1 MLVLTTCLFGAV
13 STMRVQI
20 NGKEEDI
27 DPSIT
32 VAALVGRFN
41 LQPKHVAVEVNCDLV
56 PRKVFETTSLK
67 EGDRIEIVTL
77 VGGG

>member
-27 DPSIT
+27 DPSMT

>member
-20 NGKEEDI
+20 NGRDENI
-27 DPSIT
+27 DPGLT
-32 VAALVGRFN
+32 VAGLVGRFN

-56 PRKVFETTSLK
+56 PRKVFDTTSLK